1 MVDQQVKVSNDLIA
15 FYTTLNPIVRIR
27 YLPFCRAIERGTLDS
42 AATLNRFCKF
52 IQKYSEFDRD
62 RRFIFLF

>member
-1 MVDQQVKVSNDLIA
+1 MIYFKRAENKIKENV
-15 FYTTLNPIVRIR
+15 YVRYEIEC
-27 YLPFCRAIERGTLDS
+27 YVGFTFCRDIERGTLDS

-52 IQKYSEFDRD
+52 TQKYSEFDRD

>member
-27 YLPFCRAIERGTLDS
+27 YLQKLSVKLSEKVQVVVVYDVCRR
-42 AATLNRFCKF
+42 
-52 IQKYSEFDRD
+52 
-62 RRFIFLF
+62 